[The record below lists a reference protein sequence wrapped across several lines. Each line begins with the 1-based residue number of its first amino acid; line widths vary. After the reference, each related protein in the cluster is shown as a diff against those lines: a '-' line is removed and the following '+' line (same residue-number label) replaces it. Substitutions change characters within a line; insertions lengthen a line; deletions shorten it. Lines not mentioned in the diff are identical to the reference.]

1 VSASTPRRL
10 LVVAN
15 RTAATPRL
23 LETVRDKAAGG
34 ATEVTLLVPAF
45 PTVFDPEALETR
57 HTLALAIPLLEE
69 ATGTPV
75 RGIVGDP
82 DPFAAVQLAMKEQSY
97 DEVVISTLPARI
109 SRWVKRDLPQRVE
122 RLGVPVTVVTASPA
136 AAMMGRSMVPQ
147 SP

>member
-1 VSASTPRRL
+1 MSASTPRRL

-15 RTAATPRL
+15 RTTATAKL
-23 LETVRDKAAGG
+23 IDTVREKAAGG

-69 ATGTPV
+69 ATGSRV
-75 RGIVGDP
+75 RGIVGVP
-82 DPFAAVQLAMKEQSY
+82 EPFAAVQLAMKEQAY
-97 DEVVISTLPARI
+97 DEVVISTLQTRI
-109 SRWVKRDLPQRVE
+109 SHWLKRDLPQRVE

-147 SP
+147 LP